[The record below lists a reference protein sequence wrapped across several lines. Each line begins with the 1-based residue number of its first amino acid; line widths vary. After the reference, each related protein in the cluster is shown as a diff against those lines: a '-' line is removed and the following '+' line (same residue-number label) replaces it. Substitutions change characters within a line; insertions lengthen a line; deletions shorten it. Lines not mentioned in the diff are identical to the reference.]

1 MADLAY
7 KRVLL
12 KLSGEAMA
20 GDKKTGIDAD
30 VLGKKKA
37 AEEYCKNASEFTK
50 TVGGKP
56 WKYVLLAHDTVD
68 RAASFKYL
76 TALG

>member
-1 MADLAY
+1 MQ
-7 KRVLL
+7 
-12 KLSGEAMA
+12 
-20 GDKKTGIDAD
+20 DAD